1 MSEEPRDRSHG
12 TSSEIFCC
20 GPSHKPEQVN
30 KNQFL
35 SVKRSTTDPEALCA
49 VILYMIFM
57 VLVFLFAWDKGNHYL
72 LLHGM
77 DYRGKT
83 CGVGDL
89 ATYSKQAWTNPL
101 VSNIH
106 ASAICVKDCPAPTTA
121 SEQID
126 KGSVFCLC
134 NRAMWPNYFDSSSTE
149 YKIQLSTDCDDSSAI
164 RLGYFTKSIPLSSPL
179 HALTKTGASG
189 GVDQPCSYRY
199 RTKWA
204 MHRCV
209 PWMSPNAT
217 AMVVDQTGATH
228 TQEKDYVS
236 AYLKGAHQVMEGMM
250 SDVSTAM
257 PIIGSAS
264 FLALVLAIVAMVA
277 LQYCAE
283 FISKGIML
291 LLLLIFIGCALV
303 TWQEYAKF
311 SDLVDV
317 SPAPATREQDT
328 QNMYIY
334 LALFVLS
341 CLSTVTHLFMSIYL
355 YDDIE
360 TAISIIRV
368 ASRTFTDAPQLLV
381 YPMVH
386 VAFFLFFI
394 SWWFVGALL
403 LYTSGD
409 IKTANNGVASLDHT
423 PVLRSAALFYAFG
436 LYWLS
441 AFINAMGYMIIAG
454 TVYCCTFA
462 APLTDDNGDILEG
475 PLAGRDVPKS
485 VMTTSSLVMIRYH
498 MGTCAYGALTLS
510 VLWPVRIVV
519 NFFTKLGKWEN
530 SFLKFVCCCF
540 QCCVCCFDSCIKYM
554 NQMVYLQTVLHGSPF
569 CYSAF
574 HGMQVVLDGLDDI
587 GSTTYV
593 SSFVL
598 TVIKF
603 SITLLC
609 TACAAV
615 AIQNGVI
622 DSSDMEYA
630 WVPYA
635 FTAFA
640 AYVITTGFMLLLE
653 VAIDAI
659 MVAYCEYKFAPI
671 DEDTH
676 RPAPAIKNV
685 QLPAELLDHIERTN
699 KKEAQRL
706 MEDREHAAMAQ
717 PLMGGA
723 TK

>member
-1 MSEEPRDRSHG
+1 MG
-12 TSSEIFCC
+12 
-20 GPSHKPEQVN
+20 
-30 KNQFL
+30 
-35 SVKRSTTDPEALCA
+35 
-49 VILYMIFM
+49 
-57 VLVFLFAWDKGNHYL
+57 
-72 LLHGM
+72 
-77 DYRGKT
+77 
-83 CGVGDL
+83 
-89 ATYSKQAWTNPL
+89 
-101 VSNIH
+101 
-106 ASAICVKDCPAPTTA
+106 
-121 SEQID
+121 
-126 KGSVFCLC
+126 
-134 NRAMWPNYFDSSSTE
+134 
-149 YKIQLSTDCDDSSAI
+149 
-164 RLGYFTKSIPLSSPL
+164 
-179 HALTKTGASG
+179 
-189 GVDQPCSYRY
+189 
-199 RTKWA
+199 
-204 MHRCV
+204 
-209 PWMSPNAT
+209 
-217 AMVVDQTGATH
+217 
-228 TQEKDYVS
+228 
-236 AYLKGAHQVMEGMM
+236 
-250 SDVSTAM
+250 
-257 PIIGSAS
+257 
-264 FLALVLAIVAMVA
+264 
-277 LQYCAE
+277 
-283 FISKGIML
+283 ISKGIML

-341 CLSTVTHLFMSIYL
+341 CLSTGTHLFMSIYL

-394 SWWFVGALL
+394 SWWFVGAIL

-441 AFINAMGYMIIAG
+441 AFVNAMGYMIIAG

-540 QCCVCCFDSCIKYM
+540 QCCVCCFDNCIKYM

-587 GSTTYV
+587 
-593 SSFVL
+593 
-598 TVIKF
+598 
-603 SITLLC
+603 
-609 TACAAV
+609 
-615 AIQNGVI
+615 
-622 DSSDMEYA
+622 
-630 WVPYA
+630 
-635 FTAFA
+635 
-640 AYVITTGFMLLLE
+640 VITTGFMLLLE